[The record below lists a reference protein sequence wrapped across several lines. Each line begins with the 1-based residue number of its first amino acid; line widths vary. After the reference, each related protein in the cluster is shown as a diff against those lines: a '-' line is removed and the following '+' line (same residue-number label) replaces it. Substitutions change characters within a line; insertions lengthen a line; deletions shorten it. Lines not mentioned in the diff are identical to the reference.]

1 MKKLAI
7 VTTHPIQYYA
17 PWFRLMSQ
25 RNVINLKV
33 FYTWSQAKEKVK
45 DKTFGQDI
53 SWDIPLLKGYEFEF
67 IENISTNPGS
77 HHFRGIIC
85 PDLIPAI
92 KKYNPDAILI
102 FGWNFVSHLKV
113 MRYFKN
119 KIPIW
124 FRGDSTLLD
133 DRGGYK
139 TLLRRLFLTLV
150 YRYVDKALYV
160 GTANRKYFR
169 KHGLKPDQL
178 ELVPH
183 AIDNERFGDND
194 MALNNKAAIWR
205 LSLGYSNDD
214 MVVLFAGKF
223 EDKKQPHFLIEVI
236 KSANLSRDKPLKLLL
251 LGAGPL
257 EKSLFKM
264 AESDSNI
271 TFLPFQN
278 QSKMPIVYRLGDIT
292 CLPSKGPGETWGL
305 AVNESMASGRPA
317 IVSDKVGCS
326 QDLIKNNI
334 NGFIFNHNSKSELEG
349 IFIELNKKECRILGE
364 QAQKDIQFWSYTKQI
379 DSIVKVLKYYGHKTR

>member
-133 DRGGYK
+133 DKRW
-139 TLLRRLFLTLV
+139 V
-150 YRYVDKALYV
+150 
-160 GTANRKYFR
+160 
-169 KHGLKPDQL
+169 
-178 ELVPH
+178 
-183 AIDNERFGDND
+183 
-194 MALNNKAAIWR
+194 
-205 LSLGYSNDD
+205 
-214 MVVLFAGKF
+214 
-223 EDKKQPHFLIEVI
+223 
-236 KSANLSRDKPLKLLL
+236 
-251 LGAGPL
+251 
-257 EKSLFKM
+257 
-264 AESDSNI
+264 
-271 TFLPFQN
+271 
-278 QSKMPIVYRLGDIT
+278 
-292 CLPSKGPGETWGL
+292 
-305 AVNESMASGRPA
+305 
-317 IVSDKVGCS
+317 
-326 QDLIKNNI
+326 
-334 NGFIFNHNSKSELEG
+334 
-349 IFIELNKKECRILGE
+349 
-364 QAQKDIQFWSYTKQI
+364 
-379 DSIVKVLKYYGHKTR
+379 